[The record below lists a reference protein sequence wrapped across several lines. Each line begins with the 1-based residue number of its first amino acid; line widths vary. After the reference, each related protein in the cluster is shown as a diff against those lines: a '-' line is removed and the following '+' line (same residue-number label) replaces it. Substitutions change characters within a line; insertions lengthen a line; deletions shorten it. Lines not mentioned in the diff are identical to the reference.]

1 MQTELTFEQLENFPR
16 KWREIQINWYF
27 KLVL

>member
-1 MQTELTFEQLENFPR
+1 MQTELTFEQLENFSR
-16 KWREIQINWYF
+16 KWRENPDNWYF